1 MSNTRKATPNQSRN
15 PIICKYCNS
24 DRVVKF
30 GTFNGIQ
37 RYWCKDCKRKFVP
50 DSLPKMKTPQNIIAS
65 ALGMYYG
72 GMPLDSIQRQLQ
84 QDYDKYLSEAGI
96 YKWIIRFTKE
106 AIRQARSF
114 RPTVGSTWMADE
126 TMVDVGGHKIWFW
139 DLIDVQSR
147 YLLASHLSTTRN
159 TEDAQIL
166 VEKAIRQAGK
176 RPRTIITDKL
186 RSYIDG
192 IDLASGGT
200 IQHIRSKPFTNVDST
215 NILERFQGTLKDRT
229 DVIRGFG
236 NMSTARL
243 LTDGWLIHY
252 NFFKEHTALGN
263 VPPARKM
270 GISLPFKDWGDI
282 LTNSLYPH
290 TEVGETTE
298 TVPEG
303 KPLTKSQRKRECVR
317 KAVRKIRAKKKATS
331 SETPGISTTRG

>member
-1 MSNTRKATPNQSRN
+1 MINDVN
-15 PIICKYCNS
+15 CKYCNS
-24 DRVVKF
+24 TNIVKF
-30 GTFNGIQ
+30 GTFKGIQ

-84 QDYDKYLSEAGI
+84 QDYGKYLSEAGI

-106 AIRQARSF
+106 AIKQARDF
-114 RPTVGSTWMADE
+114 RPTVGNTWMADE
-126 TMVDVGGHKIWFW
+126 TVIDVGGRKIWFW

-176 RPRTIITDKL
+176 QPKTIITDKL

-192 IDLASGGT
+192 IDLASSEA
-200 IQHIRSKPFTNVDST
+200 IQHIRSKPFTEDDST
-215 NILERFQGTLKDRT
+215 NIIERFQGTLKDRT
-229 DVIRGFG
+229 DVIRGFK

-263 VPPARKM
+263 VPPAKKM
-270 GISLPFKDWGDI
+270 GIVPPFKDWSDI
-282 LTNSLYPH
+282 VRNSLYSHVEPVELIQVAPKGQLL
-290 TEVGETTE
+290 TERQKQKERIR
-298 TVPEG
+298 
-303 KPLTKSQRKRECVR
+303 KSVR
-317 KAVRKIRAKKKATS
+317 KARAKKRAT
-331 SETPGISTTRG
+331 TGITMIRG